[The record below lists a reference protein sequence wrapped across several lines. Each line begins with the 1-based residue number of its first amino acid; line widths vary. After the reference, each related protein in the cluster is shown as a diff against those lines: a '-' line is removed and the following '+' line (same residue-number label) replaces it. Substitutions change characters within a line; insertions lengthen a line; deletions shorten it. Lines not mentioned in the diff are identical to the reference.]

1 MQVDRLDLVLEEN
14 PDKDACN
21 YASRYCIF
29 MLLTELSILWM
40 RSVIVLFFVKHF
52 DLAFSTCSTPTPT
65 GSSKGSGYGFADKV
79 RCNVVLL

>member
-1 MQVDRLDLVLEEN
+1 MPPALHVTTAKLGKLEIILPSSVSNVQIEPIVLQVDRLDLVLEEN

-21 YASRYCIF
+21 YAS
-29 MLLTELSILWM
+29 
-40 RSVIVLFFVKHF
+40 
-52 DLAFSTCSTPTPT
+52 STPTPT